1 MPNWCMNNVTIN
13 GSKEKLEEIIKA
25 CENDKFLE
33 FLVPI
38 GDWDYGSAIEAW
50 GTKWEARD
58 VDHDLLDD
66 NTLMLNFDSAWGPPV
81 TAYNT
86 GEANHDITI
95 YATYYEPGMAFV
107 GEYEDSEDISYN
119 IDFEDESWMD
129 EIPEHL
135 SDHWGLYDEY
145 ESWKEWQDEEE

>member
-50 GTKWEARD
+50 GTKWEVHN

-95 YATYYEPGMAFV
+95 YATYYEPGMALL
-107 GEYEDSEDISYN
+107 
-119 IDFEDESWMD
+119 ESMK
-129 EIPEHL
+129 ILKTLAITLILKMKIGVMIYP
-135 SDHWGLYDEY
+135 
-145 ESWKEWQDEEE
+145 KM

>member
-58 VDHDLLDD
+58 VDYDLLDD

-86 GEANHDITI
+86 GETNHDITI
-95 YATYYEPGMAFV
+95 YATYYESGMAFV
-107 GEYEDSEDISYN
+107 GEYEDSEDSSYN